1 MMETAAL
8 QPPALGAAK
17 DGEESNFVSIII
29 IIIYWP
35 CVSCFF
41 FFFFFFFLC
50 RGQPITTSSG
60 KWLQLLLTIS
70 DVVDLSRFRFDLTY
84 RVVRSDSTLF
94 SLPFSTSQSSPT
106 PGYGG
111 NNGAIGAIGIGVAQ
125 HISGMGNVDMSSGGI
140 AVDSNIIVSYGDPV
154 PGTLCSHNLHSCD
167 QRTCIIQSPNF
178 PGLYP
183 R

>member
-1 MMETAAL
+1 MITETAL
-8 QPPALGAAK
+8 LPPALGAAK
-17 DGEESNFVSIII
+17 DGEKIQFQLLRLQLLLHTFGGGGLH
-29 IIIYWP
+29 
-35 CVSCFF
+35 FF
-41 FFFFFFFLC
+41 FIGY

-94 SLPFSTSQSSPT
+94 SLPFSTSQSSSSSAT
-106 PGYGG
+106 PYG
-111 NNGAIGAIGIGVAQ
+111 NSNGGVIGVAQ
-125 HISGMGNVDMSSGGI
+125 HISGGGGGVDIGGSSSLQQ
-140 AVDSNIIVSYGDPV
+140 VDNSIIVSYGDPV

>member
-1 MMETAAL
+1 M
-8 QPPALGAAK
+8 AK
-17 DGEESNFVSIII
+17 DGK
-29 IIIYWP
+29 
-35 CVSCFF
+35 FF
-41 FFFFFFFLC
+41 HLSKSLFFILHFFLYYHHHHHHH

-60 KWLQLLLTIS
+60 KWLQLLLTIN

-94 SLPFSTSQSSPT
+94 SLPFSTWQSQSSST
-106 PGYGG
+106 PYG
-111 NNGAIGAIGIGVAQ
+111 NGGGGGVVGVAQ
-125 HISGMGNVDMSSGGI
+125 HISSSSSSTSVDSFIGGGGGGNVI
-140 AVDSNIIVSYGDPV
+140 VDNNVIISYGDPV